1 MAGRTGRPVSDQDAA
16 GQAIRRAGGTEMMV
30 PGRCAAAEKTR
41 RKRQKPGKCGKFE
54 I

>member
-1 MAGRTGRPVSDQDAA
+1 MATERLRQYTAL
-16 GQAIRRAGGTEMMV
+16 GGTEMMM
-30 PGRCAAAEKTR
+30 PGQCAQR